1 MLPGV
6 SEHLAAAIT
15 SRIVGKQRIVFVVG
29 MAAWSYGLD
38 DGPARDATIAMLL
51 RAGIKSARIE
61 PLLDVSHGWVHV
73 VTEKLREGGIEAVLT
88 HKKTGRAAKIQGAR
102 LKRLLKKAQT
112 ALSIRQLAAEMGEPK
127 SVVARELKRAGIKIV
142 RPASQLSLDDVAVPP
157 SVDATSTPTPR
168 ESTDESASES
178 APEVVPQV
186 RDEDDRE
193 LAPGVIIEPGP
204 AAHPTPYAGTLLL
217 CAALSATGAIAA
229 VKEAGVRRP
238 KSAIYP
244 AEQVIVAMMAAWGA
258 GFASL
263 ESMHERDAHG
273 LGVVLG
279 LERSPSVRTLNRAVA
294 QMRDGFDPTVLGAA
308 LMRGVHRAAKEINAG
323 TEGEEGE
330 PRRAIEARWFGV
342 DGHFKAY
349 SGDAPIDKGWDSKR
363 RMATKGL
370 SDVIVHDVRGWTW
383 SVAPTGTADGLRMHL
398 LDGGRAL
405 RAGLG
410 DTQPIVL
417 CSDRGGFDFE
427 VLDALDREG
436 FYYVMYVPA
445 SVKLPELRPI
455 APPRDGV
462 DETPWS
468 HPRLTHRARLLVQRD
483 DAALI
488 PIATNL
494 PTLVPAEIVHEG
506 LRACRGA
513 QENGFKAARSF
524 AHVDRLVDRGVAS
537 VEPDGR
543 KVRNPAY
550 EVVRADLERAALEDI
565 SDEALDDL
573 VEDLATTPP
582 KIARMLLDPDAQR
595 AVLRTRN
602 RLLLQPLK
610 YATDTA
616 RRWLLEALGDALAPS
631 DHADDRDAIARTLL
645 ALLKAP
651 GTVRFEADSV
661 HVTLVMPLPP
671 APHARIDAALRA
683 PQMRRLHTLDG
694 RRLRFELAPR
704 VTRRT
709 LAERRGA

>member
-6 SEHLAAAIT
+6 SEHVAAAIT
-15 SRIVGKQRIVFVVG
+15 SKIVGTQRVVFVVG
-29 MAAWSYGLD
+29 MPAWSYGLD

-61 PLLDVSHGWVHV
+61 RLLDVSHGWVHV

-102 LKRLLKKAQT
+102 LKTLLKKAQT
-112 ALSIRQLAAEMGEPK
+112 ALSIRQLAATMGEPK
-127 SVVARELKRAGIKIV
+127 SVVERALKRAGVKIV
-142 RPASQLSLDDVAVPP
+142 RPAIQLALGDVGATP
-157 SVDATSTPTPR
+157 SV
-168 ESTDESASES
+168 ESES
-178 APEVVPQV
+178 ARTALENKEDPSPEVKSEVASEV
-186 RDEDDRE
+186 RAEDDRE
-193 LAPGVIIEPGP
+193 LAPGVAIEPGP
-204 AAHPTPYAGTLLL
+204 AQHPTPYAGTLLL
-217 CAALSATGAIAA
+217 CAALSAIGAIAA
-229 VKEAGVRRP
+229 VQDAGVRRP

-244 AEQVIVAMMAAWGA
+244 AEQVIVAMMTAWGA

-263 ESMHERDAHG
+263 EAMHERDAHG

-279 LERSPSVRTLNRAVA
+279 LERSPSVRTLHRAIA
-294 QMRDGFDPTVLGAA
+294 QMREGFDPAVLGAA
-308 LMRGVHRAAKEINAG
+308 LMRGVHRAAKAIQAEY
-323 TEGEEGE
+323 EGEKDE
-330 PRRAIEARWFGV
+330 PRSAIEARWFGV

-363 RMATKGL
+363 RLATKGL

-383 SVAPTGTADGLRMHL
+383 SVSPTGAADGLRLHL
-398 LDGGRAL
+398 LDRGRAL

-410 DTQPIVL
+410 DTLPIVL

-436 FYYVMYVPA
+436 FYYVIYVPA

-462 DETPWS
+462 DETTWT
-468 HPRLTHRARLLVQRD
+468 HPRLTHRARLIVQRD

-494 PTLVPAEIVHEG
+494 PTLVSAEIVHEG

-513 QENGFKAARSF
+513 QENGLKAARSF

-565 SDEALDDL
+565 SDEALDEL
-573 VEDLATTPP
+573 LEDLATTPP
-582 KIARMLLDPDAQR
+582 RIARMLLDPDAQR
-595 AVLRTRN
+595 AVLRTRH

-616 RRWLLEALGDALAPS
+616 RRWLLEVLGDALAPS

-645 ALLKAP
+645 ALLQAP
-651 GTVRFEADSV
+651 GTVRFDQDSV

-671 APHARIDAALRA
+671 TPHARINAALRA
-683 PQMRRLHTLDG
+683 LHEREPRALDG

-709 LAERRGA
+709 LDERGAA